1 MHLEEGLEF
10 SFRMT
15 LWRNRG
21 YTLFCNVK
29 WRIIFSQDAKT
40 GICRGTGSNV
50 PTNTSGGASTPADI
64 RHCNHLNLLILRVLK
79 RYFRKKDN
87 FNNFFGAMRLSFQRV
102 QGGDHEEAYD
112 QCYCQDMVES
122 SHQFTRL
129 REV

>member
-87 FNNFFGAMRLSFQRV
+87 FNNFLEQCAYLFREFRVEIMRRHTISVIVRIW
-102 QGGDHEEAYD
+102 
-112 QCYCQDMVES
+112 
-122 SHQFTRL
+122 
-129 REV
+129 